1 MFFKRFNQIT
11 IRTRLTAWYVLLLGC
26 TLVVFDTYLYLQ
38 LKHSLL
44 GQLDTALQVAASE
57 TFAEVIE
64 VDGHPALKIKQ
75 QPEVKQ
81 QPETITRKLTN
92 AGFAV
97 RLVSPKGEIWD
108 GIGSYQTIPPVK
120 PMNMGYTSVTEYG
133 KIWRVYTQP
142 LLLSSTSG
150 WLQVAQSLDPISKA
164 SEHLLTLMFLSFPLI
179 LLIATCGGLFFAD
192 RALRPIDRII
202 TTAQAIGPNDFTQR
216 ISYQVSTDEVGR
228 LAVTLD
234 GMLDRLQAA
243 FDHERRFTA
252 DASHELRTPLTVIK
266 GRLSVTLSRE
276 RTPEEYKNTL
286 EELQR
291 EVNRLIRLANGLLF
305 LTHLDQSES
314 EYQWNLTHVNL
325 SDLLEILIEQ
335 IQLLAVDKNITITAN
350 IKPFLDIIGNCDHL
364 TSLFLNLL
372 DNAIKYTSPEGKIS
386 VETYLESQ
394 QVKVTITN
402 TGKGIAAEHLP
413 HLFER
418 FYRAESDR
426 SRYTGGSGLGLAIAH
441 EIVRL
446 HRGKIYVTSNPHQI
460 TTFTVELPF

>member
-1 MFFKRFNQIT
+1 MFFQRFNQST
-11 IRTRLTAWYVLLLGC
+11 IRTRLTTWYILLLGC
-26 TLVVFDTYLYLQ
+26 TLVVFDTYLYIQ

-57 TFAEVIE
+57 TFTEVIQ
-64 VDGHPALKIKQ
+64 VNGHPTLKIKQ
-75 QPEVKQ
+75 QS
-81 QPETITRKLTN
+81 ETITRKLTN
-92 AGFAV
+92 AGFSV
-97 RLVSPKGEIWD
+97 RLVSPQGEIWD
-108 GIGSYQTIPPVK
+108 GIGSYKTIPPMMPVK
-120 PMNMGYTSVTEYG
+120 IGYTSVTEYG

-142 LLLSSTSG
+142 LSLSSTAG
-150 WLQVAQSLDPISKA
+150 WLQVAQSLDPISEA
-164 SEHLLTLMFLSFPLI
+164 SEHLLTLMLLSFPLI
-179 LLIATCGGLFFAD
+179 LLIAACGGLFLAD
-192 RALRPIDRII
+192 QALRPIDRII
-202 TTAQAIGPNDFTQR
+202 RTAQAIGPNDFTQR
-216 ISYQVSTDEVGR
+216 IGYQGSTDEVGR

-243 FDHERRFTA
+243 FEHERRFTA

-266 GRLSVTLSRE
+266 GRLGVTLSRE
-276 RTPEEYKNTL
+276 RTPEEYHHTL
-286 EELQR
+286 QELQR
-291 EVNRLIRLANGLLF
+291 EVDRLIRLANGLLF
-305 LTHLDQSES
+305 LTRLDQSES
-314 EYQWNLTHVNL
+314 EYQWTLTNVDL
-325 SDLLEILIEQ
+325 SELLEVLIEQ
-335 IQLLAVDKNITITAN
+335 IQLLAADKNITISAS
-350 IKPFLDIIGNCDHL
+350 IKPLLYITGNSDHL

-386 VETYLESQ
+386 VETYRENE

-446 HRGKIYVTSNPHQI
+446 HGGKIYVTSNPHQF